1 MDPVLHQNGGILS
14 TYNNECGDR
23 YRGVFNG
30 EARTTSARPYEGE
43 NKVTEGRT
51 SNDAE

>member
-1 MDPVLHQNGGILS
+1 MDPILHPNGKILS

-23 YRGVFNG
+23 YREVFNG
-30 EARTTSARPYEGE
+30 EARTTSARSYEGE
-43 NKVTEGRT
+43 IKVTEERT